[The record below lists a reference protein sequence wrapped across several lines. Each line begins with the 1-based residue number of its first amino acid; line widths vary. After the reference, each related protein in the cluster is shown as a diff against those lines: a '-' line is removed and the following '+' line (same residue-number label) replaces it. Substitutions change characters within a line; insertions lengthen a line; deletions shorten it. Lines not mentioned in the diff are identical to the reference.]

1 MNEGPCWLGEWEAG
15 KTPNKGYICM
25 DSGKRNKL
33 GHRMWEETNLCK
45 VNCLRELPVNILV
58 PDSENH

>member
-1 MNEGPCWLGEWEAG
+1 MRDPVGWVSGRLG
-15 KTPNKGYICM
+15 
-25 DSGKRNKL
+25 KL
-33 GHRMWEETNLCK
+33 LIKVTFAWTQARGISLATRMWEETNLCK